1 MDSTFTIT
9 SKLPEVG
16 TTIFTVMSQLAQQH
30 NALNLSQGFP
40 NFPCD
45 GALVD
50 LVGKY
55 MRDGHNQYAPMAGV
69 MPLRERISALT
80 EEWYGAKYSPE
91 TEVTITSGATEALFC
106 AITAI
111 VKEGDEVIVIEP
123 AYDSYIPA
131 IQLCGGE
138 PVCISMDF
146 PDYTINWDGV
156 KRLINQRTRA
166 IILNSPH
173 NPTGTCLK
181 PTDIAK
187 LEKILASNSDI
198 FLISDEVYE
207 HIIFDGRRHESMARY
222 PNLAKRTFIISSFGK
237 TLHTTGWK
245 IGYCLAPEALT
256 REFRKVH
263 QFVTFCTSTPFQ
275 LAIAEY
281 LKNPEPVRE
290 LRDFYQEKRDFFLR
304 QMEGSKFKPLNT
316 AGTYFQLMRYG
327 DSSSE
332 TDTELA
338 VRLTKDYGVASIPVS
353 VFYRFPQHN
362 QVLRFCFAKDNETLE
377 KAAERLHKW

>member
-1 MDSTFTIT
+1 MNTTFTIT

-16 TTIFTVMSQLAQQH
+16 TTIFSVMSQLAQQH
-30 NALNLSQGFP
+30 NAINLSQGFP

-45 GALVD
+45 PKLVE
-50 LVGKY
+50 LVNKY
-55 MRDGHNQYAPMAGV
+55 MREGHNQYAPMPGV
-69 MPLRERISALT
+69 MSLRERIAALT
-80 EEWYGAKYSPE
+80 EEWYGAKYNPE

-138 PVCISMDF
+138 PVCVPMTF
-146 PDYTINWDGV
+146 PDYTINWDGI

-181 PTDIAK
+181 PTDVSK

-198 FLISDEVYE
+198 YLISDEVYE

-245 IGYCLAPEALT
+245 IGYCLAPEELS

-263 QFVTFCTSTPFQ
+263 QYVTFSSPTPFQ

-281 LKNPEPVRE
+281 LQNPEPVLALSE
-290 LRDFYQEKRDFFLR
+290 FYQDKRDFFLHL
-304 QMEGSKFKPLNT
+304 MEGSKFKPLGT
-316 AGTYFQLMRYG
+316 AGSYFQLMHYG
-327 DSSSE
+327 SVSNE
-332 TDTELA
+332 PDTELA
-338 VRLTKDYGVASIPVS
+338 IRLTKDYGVASIPIS
-353 VFYRFPQHN
+353 VFYRFPQEN
-362 QVLRFCFAKDNETLE
+362 NVLRFCFAKDNDTLE
-377 KAAERLHKW
+377 RAAERLHKW